1 MEGLR
6 QEVLHH
12 IYKMRHQKKF
22 AEKKFADLLDIA
34 VTNMKEAK
42 LEDEMGNGLLYRKL
56 LRKLP
61 GRIVAQYIVR

>member
-1 MEGLR
+1 
-6 QEVLHH
+6 
-12 IYKMRHQKKF
+12 MRHQKKF
-22 AEKKFADLLDIA
+22 AEKRFADLIDIA

-42 LEDEMGNGLLYRKL
+42 LEDEMGNGLFYRKL